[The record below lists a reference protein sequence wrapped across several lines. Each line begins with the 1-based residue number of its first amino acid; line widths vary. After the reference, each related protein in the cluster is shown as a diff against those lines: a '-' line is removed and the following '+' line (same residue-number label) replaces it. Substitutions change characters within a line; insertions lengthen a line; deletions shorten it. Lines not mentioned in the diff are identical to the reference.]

1 MRFLLDTNILSELRK
16 GPRAD
21 PEVVRWAG
29 SIDLAEFGT
38 SVLVIGEMRR
48 GIELVR
54 RRDSLQAIRLEQYL
68 DTTRE
73 RFDGRILP
81 VTEPIAQLW
90 GRLSAP
96 DRLSPA
102 DGILAATAIVHDLV
116 LVTRNVRDVART
128 GVKLLNPFQPS
139 A

>member
-1 MRFLLDTNILSELRK
+1 MRLLLDTNILSELRK
-16 GPRAD
+16 GQRAD
-21 PEVVRWAG
+21 PEVARWAG
-29 SIDLAEFGT
+29 AVDLAELAT

-48 GIELVR
+48 GVENAR
-54 RRDSLQAIRLEQYL
+54 RSDTLKASRLEYYL
-68 DTTRE
+68 EKTRA

-81 VTEPIAQLW
+81 VTDPIAQLW

-96 DRLSPA
+96 DRLASV

-128 GVKLLNPFQPS
+128 GVKLLKPFGPS

>member
-16 GPRAD
+16 GQRAD
-21 PEVVRWAG
+21 PQVVRWADA
-29 SIDLAEFGT
+29 IDAVEFGT

-48 GIELVR
+48 GIELAR
-54 RRDSLQAIRLEQYL
+54 RRDQLQAARLEQYL
-68 DTTRE
+68 ERTRA

-90 GRLSAP
+90 GRLGVP
-96 DRLSPA
+96 DRLPQA

-116 LVTRNVRDVART
+116 LVTRNVRDVARS
-128 GVKLLNPFQPS
+128 GAKLLNPFVSP